1 MAYEGKIDVYKRQVA
16 AITTEFKGIH
26 TMCGLSNISFG
37 LSLIHILIM
46 LDRIDELIEIAK
58 KYVKM
63 GYDPIEAIKIAEK
76 KIYEKYLN
84 S

>member
-1 MAYEGKIDVYKRQVA
+1 
-16 AITTEFKGIH
+16 
-26 TMCGLSNISFG
+26 
-37 LSLIHILIM
+37 M

-63 GYDPIEAIKIAEK
+63 GYDLIEAIKIAEK

>member
-1 MAYEGKIDVYKRQVA
+1 
-16 AITTEFKGIH
+16 
-26 TMCGLSNISFG
+26 
-37 LSLIHILIM
+37 M
-46 LDRIDELIEIAK
+46 LDRIDELVEIAK

-84 S
+84 SWGEKWTYLNGYIKVNFKNIIKNSKK

>member
-1 MAYEGKIDVYKRQVA
+1 MIGFLIQG
-16 AITTEFKGIH
+16 AI
-26 TMCGLSNISFG
+26 
-37 LSLIHILIM
+37 IM